1 MSYALLWLLGLT
13 VFGVSFALK
22 RLWLSKHKPDEKG
35 AISFELFAGISLI
48 LAGIGLFKATEPF
61 LPLGLNFLLAI
72 IFTILPGFI
81 LQPIGERVSRHLTPF
96 EGFAEFLVLILKPLV
111 IPCIKLRGTFGPEER
126 GSEKIVVLE
135 GEKHEIVE
143 GALDLEETIVRE
155 IMVPRIDLVAVKAE
169 ATVAEAIKIAIESGH
184 SRFPAYEESLDNI
197 VGVIHVKELLRKA
210 WEGKWDDP
218 VKTILRPPYF
228 VPETKNAAELLR
240 EMQRQRIHMAIVVD
254 EYGGTA
260 GIITLEDLLEE
271 IFGEI
276 QDEYDRE
283 EPLIREVGE
292 GEYILDGRL
301 SLEELEE
308 IIGKELDLEGIDTLG
323 GLVYSRFGK
332 VPERGAHFQLEGF
345 DFEVLSLV
353 GRRIG
358 KIRLR
363 KITGE
368 REEYAGRK
376 SEAVEQNG

>member
-1 MSYALLWLLGLT
+1 MSYALLWLSSL
-13 VFGVSFALK
+13 VIFGVNFALK
-22 RLWLSKHKPDEKG
+22 RLWLSKHKPEEEG
-35 AISFELFAGISLI
+35 ALSFEIIAGISLV
-48 LAGIGLFKATEPF
+48 LAGISLFKAAEPL
-61 LPLGLNFLLAI
+61 LPTGLNFVIAILLTL
-72 IFTILPGFI
+72 FPGIL
-81 LQPIGERVSRHLTPF
+81 LRTLGERASRYLAPL
-96 EGFAEFLVLILKPLV
+96 EGLAEFLVLLLKPLV
-111 IPCIKLRGTFGPEER
+111 ILCTRVRETLGPEEQ

-135 GEKHEIVE
+135 GEEHEIVE

-169 ATVAEAIKIAIESGH
+169 ATIAEAIKIAIESGH
-184 SRFPAYEESLDNI
+184 SRFPAYEDSLDNI
-197 VGVIHVKELLRKA
+197 VGIIHVKELLRKA

-271 IFGEI
+271 ILGEI

-283 EPLIREVGE
+283 EPLIREIGE
-292 GEYILDGRL
+292 GEYILDARL

-308 IIGKELDLEGIDTLG
+308 IIGKELDLEGIDTVG

-332 VPERGAHFQLEGF
+332 VPERGAHFQMEGF

-358 KIRLR
+358 KVRLR

-368 REEYAGRK
+368 REEHAGGK
-376 SEAVEQNG
+376 SEAMEQDG

>member
-1 MSYALLWLLGLT
+1 MSYALLWLSSL
-13 VFGVSFALK
+13 VIFGVNFALK
-22 RLWLSKHKPDEKG
+22 KLWLSKHKPEEES
-35 AISFELFAGISLI
+35 ALSFEIIAGISLI
-48 LAGIGLFKATEPF
+48 LAGISLFKAAEPL
-61 LPLGLNFLLAI
+61 LPTGLNFVIAILLTL
-72 IFTILPGFI
+72 FPGIL
-81 LQPIGERVSRHLTPF
+81 LQTLGERASRYLAPL
-96 EGFAEFLVLILKPLV
+96 EGFAEFLVLLFRPMAIFCTKV
-111 IPCIKLRGTFGPEER
+111 RETM
-126 GSEKIVVLE
+126 GSERQG
-135 GEKHEIVE
+135 GEEEEHEIVE

-169 ATVAEAIKIAIESGH
+169 ATIAEAIKIAIESGH
-184 SRFPAYEESLDNI
+184 SRLPAYEESLDNI
-197 VGVIHVKELLRKA
+197 AGIIHVKELLRKA
-210 WEGKWDDP
+210 WEGKWDEP

-271 IFGEI
+271 ILGEI
-276 QDEYDRE
+276 WDEYDRE
-283 EPLIREVGE
+283 EPLIQEIGE
-292 GEYILDGRL
+292 GEYILDARL

-308 IIGKELDLEGIDTLG
+308 IIGRELDLEGIDTVG

-332 VPERGAHFQLEGF
+332 VPERGAHFQMEGF

-368 REEYAGRK
+368 REEYAGGK
-376 SEAVEQNG
+376 SEAMEQNG